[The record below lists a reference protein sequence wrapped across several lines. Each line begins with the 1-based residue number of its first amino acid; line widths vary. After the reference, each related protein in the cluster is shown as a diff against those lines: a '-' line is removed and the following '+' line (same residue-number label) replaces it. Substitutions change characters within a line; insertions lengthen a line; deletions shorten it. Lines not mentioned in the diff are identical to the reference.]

1 MTRFDDLLAYAALGS
16 GLLLLGWFWYAG
28 GGGAAFLLPFAL
40 LAASIAVSRRERAR
54 WKARQK
60 TRMNE
65 LTAVMAEYQTLSNEA
80 MAHAESQ
87 FSSLETEMEEAQ
99 GLIRASVGKLY
110 GSLTGLE
117 SHSSGQR
124 AVLKSLIDEML
135 EMTGTDEEGAQQ
147 AGLQRF
153 FDETHVLI
161 GEFVAKMGELT
172 GGSADIAAGFAAM
185 QGQVARIAGCLD
197 DVADI
202 TRQTD
207 LLALNA
213 AIEAARAGEAGRGFA
228 VVADEVR
235 KLAAR
240 TGGFN
245 SEIRLALEDI
255 TQSLRDVDV
264 RVARATRVDLSIA
277 EKSRVTLEALGQEM
291 LGLTE
296 KARAHS
302 RHIAEVS
309 EQMHRL
315 TQEGVLAMQFE
326 DIVTQMMSRISR
338 KMLAVGS
345 YLHAFLGLHHDRD
358 EADGLQ
364 RFKTRSQRLVAL
376 LVDSHRNLDTLRS
389 GVAAKRATAGSSVEL
404 F

>member
-1 MTRFDDLLAYAALGS
+1 MKRIDDILLQLALAG
-16 GLLLLGWFWYAG
+16 GLLLLSWQWFAESLPASLFLVPLALL
-28 GGGAAFLLPFAL
+28 GAA
-40 LAASIAVSRRERAR
+40 IAISRRERTR
-54 WKARQK
+54 WKRRQE
-60 TRMNE
+60 TRMHE
-65 LTAVMAEYQTLSNEA
+65 LTQVMAEYHTLSNEA
-80 MAHAESQ
+80 MAHADSQ
-87 FSSLETEMEEAQ
+87 FSSLESEMEEAQ
-99 GLIRASVGKLY
+99 RLIRDSVGQLY

-117 SHSSGQR
+117 SHSSSQR
-124 AVLKSLIDEML
+124 AVLNSLIDEML
-135 EMTGTDEEGAQQ
+135 EMTGADDGSAQQ

-153 FDETHVLI
+153 FDETHALI
-161 GEFVAKMGELT
+161 REFVAKMSELRHS
-172 GGSADIAAGFAAM
+172 SAGVAASFAAM
-185 QGQVARIAGCLD
+185 QAQVARITTCLD

-245 SEIRLALEDI
+245 CEIRQALDDI
-255 TQSLRDVDV
+255 AASMGDAGAQ
-264 RVARATRVDLSIA
+264 VAQATHVDLSIA
-277 EKSRVTLEALGQEM
+277 EKSRATLDDLGREM
-291 LGLTE
+291 LDLTE

-302 RHIAEVS
+302 RHIADVS

-326 DIVTQMMSRISR
+326 DIVTQMMGRISR
-338 KMLAVGS
+338 KMLVVGE
-345 YLHAFLGLHHDRD
+345 YLHAFLGMHHDH
-358 EADGLQ
+358 EETDGLQ
-364 RFKTRSQRLVAL
+364 RFRNRSQRLVAL
-376 LVDSHRNLDTLRS
+376 LVDSHQKLDAVQT
-389 GVAAKRATAGSSVEL
+389 VASSKREARSVEL